1 MTTVINLRT
10 NFAASLWK
18 VAFADTLIRLCPEMN
33 PDAADEVADAEV
45 GHGKDADP
53 IVAASRWARQHGFDD
68 VDPGAL
74 LEPSQQKTKTP

>member
-45 GHGKDADP
+45 GHGKDVDP
-53 IVAASRWARQHGFDD
+53 IVAATRWARRHGFDEAD
-68 VDPGAL
+68 ADASP
-74 LEPSQQKTKTP
+74 EPAMQKTKAT